1 MKIGI
6 CSALANNIDLSIDY
20 IGVDRGVEV
29 LLAHNKTPIYAVGD
43 FDSINN
49 PDVLNQIEVTRLPTR
64 RTSKEPQA
72 RTRYSQ

>member
-29 LLAHNKTPIYAVGD
+29 LLAHNKYQSMPLVI
-43 FDSINN
+43 SI
-49 PDVLNQIEVTRLPTR
+49 LLIILMF
-64 RTSKEPQA
+64 
-72 RTRYSQ
+72 